1 MHDKEEQATTSRR
14 KQQQE
19 KEQKQA
25 NFRVMVGVDA
35 LAWTVEDKEPP
46 ASSAINVF
54 VTGQPGVGKTSLVLN
69 AVKKLP
75 KDMIAG
81 FYTLEARNPRTGEKV
96 GLDIGESDGKF
107 KAHHLCGL

>member
-1 MHDKEEQATTSRR
+1 MGYGGKWDTIPCIVS
-14 KQQQE
+14 
-19 KEQKQA
+19 
-25 NFRVMVGVDA
+25 VGVIQ
-35 LAWTVEDKEPP
+35 LTQHQI
-46 ASSAINVF
+46 ASLIIWNWF
-54 VTGQPGVGKTSLVLN
+54 ECRLVLN

-81 FYTLEARNPRTGEKV
+81 FYTLEARNPRTGEKI

>member
-1 MHDKEEQATTSRR
+1 MGYGGTWDTILCIVS
-14 KQQQE
+14 
-19 KEQKQA
+19 
-25 NFRVMVGVDA
+25 VGVIQ
-35 LAWTVEDKEPP
+35 LTQHHN
-46 ASSAINVF
+46 ASLIIWNWF
-54 VTGQPGVGKTSLVLN
+54 ECRLVLN

>member
-1 MHDKEEQATTSRR
+1 
-14 KQQQE
+14 
-19 KEQKQA
+19 
-25 NFRVMVGVDA
+25 MVLSGI
-35 LAWTVEDKEPP
+35 WREMGHYSMYCFCGSTQHHN
-46 ASSAINVF
+46 ASLIIWNWF
-54 VTGQPGVGKTSLVLN
+54 ECRLVLN

-81 FYTLEARNPRTGEKV
+81 FYTLEARNPRTGEKI